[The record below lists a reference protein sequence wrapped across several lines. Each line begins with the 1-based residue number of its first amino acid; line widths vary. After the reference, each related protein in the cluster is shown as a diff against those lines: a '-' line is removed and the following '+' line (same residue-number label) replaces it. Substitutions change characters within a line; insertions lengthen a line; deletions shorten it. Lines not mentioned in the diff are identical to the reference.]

1 MDDAPAMRL
10 DDVLK
15 FFGVAGTG
23 GHAKQLIQSGAVRV
37 NGVTET
43 RRKHLIRAGDSIV
56 VGDEAFV
63 VEFERAPKLEPDG

>member
-1 MDDAPAMRL
+1 MDEAPAMRL

-43 RRKHLIRAGDSIV
+43 RRKHLIQAGDSIA

-63 VEFERAPKLEPDG
+63 VEFEGAPEPGA